1 MSDSLSAATSTGAAA
16 GIALI
21 LSKDAPDAARAAFSL
36 AATVIALGDPAAIF
50 FTQQGI
56 YWLTQAAQS
65 SPDLDE
71 LCGFCQEEGVR
82 FIACS
87 DSLAQTSLSAQDL
100 RPGVEVAGAISF
112 YQFARTVAVSL
123 FI

>member
-1 MSDSLSAATSTGAAA
+1 MNAGCPTPTPDQS

-21 LSKDAPDAARAAFSL
+21 LSKDAPEAARAAFSL
-36 AATVIALGDPAAIF
+36 AATVVALGDPAAIF
-50 FTQQGI
+50 FTQHGI
-56 YWLTQAAQS
+56 AWLAEDTELD
-65 SPDLDE
+65 PDLAE
-71 LCGFCQEEGVR
+71 LFGFCQSEGVR

-87 DSLAQTSLSAQDL
+87 DSLAQSLLSAEQL
-100 RPGVEVAGAISF
+100 HPGVEVAGAISF

>member
-1 MSDSLSAATSTGAAA
+1 MTPDFPTTTPERS

-21 LSKDAPDAARAAFSL
+21 LSKDAPEAARAAFSL
-36 AATVIALGDPAAIF
+36 AATVVALGDPAAIF
-50 FTQQGI
+50 FTQHGI
-56 YWLTQAAQS
+56 AWLAQNAELE
-65 SPDLDE
+65 PDLAE
-71 LCGFCQEEGVR
+71 LFGFCRDEGVR

-87 DSLAQTSLSAQDL
+87 DSLAQSTLSAEQL
-100 RPGVEVAGAISF
+100 CPGVEVAGAVSF